1 MVPIGKKNKSNMEKI
16 IIIMRAILEP
26 LRNAAPTVIEIM
38 PKIKNIN
45 AGIIDNKVNSQE
57 KKGYGYIAT
66 NTDKNIPIKDINE
79 P

>member
-26 LRNAAPTVIEIM
+26 LRNAAPTIIEIM
-38 PKIKNIN
+38 PKIKNIK
-45 AGIIDNKVNSQE
+45 AGIIGNKVNSQE
-57 KKGYGYIAT
+57 KGFGYIAK
-66 NTDKNIPIKDINE
+66 DIAKNIPIRDINE

>member
-1 MVPIGKKNKSNMEKI
+1 MVPIGKKNKSNMDKI

-26 LRNAAPTVIEIM
+26 LRNAAPTIIEIM

-45 AGIIDNKVNSQE
+45 PGIICNKVNSQE
-57 KKGYGYIAT
+57 KGFGYIAT
-66 NTDKNIPIKDINE
+66 NIAKNIPIRDINE